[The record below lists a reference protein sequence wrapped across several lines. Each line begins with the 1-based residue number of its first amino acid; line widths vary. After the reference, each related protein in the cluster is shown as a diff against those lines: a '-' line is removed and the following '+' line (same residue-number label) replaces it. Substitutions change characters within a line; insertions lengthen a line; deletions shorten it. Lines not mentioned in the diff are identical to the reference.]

1 MKTIIVEGCGWR
13 VAVDV
18 DEEIFPKYIDMTFE
32 AMTQG
37 VEKFFQNKYEPD
49 EVKMIENSLDENA
62 DVEVG
67 LGFAL
72 KAYEQGHQNDIEKE
86 VVALT
91 ELVLR
96 NAGFHGLA
104 ETAREKAME
113 EIKKEQG
120 GL

>member
-1 MKTIIVEGCGWR
+1 MKTIVVEGRGWR

-37 VEKFFQNKYEPD
+37 VEKFFQNKYEHFPH
-49 EVKMIENSLDENA
+49 S

-72 KAYEQGHQNDIEKE
+72 KAYEKGYEHEIEKE

-113 EIKKEQG
+113 EIRKGQG
-120 GL
+120 EL

>member
-1 MKTIIVEGCGWR
+1 MRTIIVEGSGWR

-18 DEEIFPKYIDMTFE
+18 DEEIFPRYTDMTFE

-37 VEKFFQNKYEPD
+37 VEKFFQNKYEHYPH
-49 EVKMIENSLDENA
+49 S

-67 LGFAL
+67 LGYAL
-72 KAYEQGHQNDIEKE
+72 KAYEEGYQNDIEKE

-91 ELVLR
+91 EIVLR

-113 EIKKEQG
+113 EIKRERSG
-120 GL
+120 R

>member
-18 DEEIFPKYIDMTFE
+18 DEEIFPRYTDMTFE

-37 VEKFFQNKYEPD
+37 VEKFFQNKYEAYPHR
-49 EVKMIENSLDENA
+49 
-62 DVEVG
+62 DVDIG

-72 KAYEQGHQNDIEKE
+72 KAYEDGYRNDIEKE

-91 ELVLR
+91 EYVLR
-96 NAGFHGLA
+96 NAGYHGLA

-113 EIKKEQG
+113 EIKKERDE
-120 GL
+120 L